1 MNVIVLDYEENFLTF
16 LDPELLDITETT
28 EIGGLSTL
36 SVEYIMSDD
45 EEVKR
50 LFKLGNKIWIS
61 NHPSLDDRLYVI
73 NTKVKRD
80 YFQENNV
87 VFDVEDVLVELN
99 YAPLFSQ
106 TDLTTKNGF
115 TLSTSNGEQNVLVD
129 YKALKFWFGDFF
141 NIGIVQDCLN
151 TTIQKISP
159 TGTMTKMELLR
170 FIEEHTGNV
179 FMTRYEKDQ
188 NDNTIHRYLDFLNPN
203 GNDSNFSVSFEYKPT
218 RLESETAELDDG
230 DVVIPAPDITH
241 NVNDLQLSVKDIN
254 GEVINNLQWT
264 GTELNIDNTSP
275 VVVVSLNYTK
285 PSLQITVNNR
295 TFNSSKAEGIEDQET
310 YVDTNELISNVG
322 GLHSNTE
329 TYVDNPIN
337 TSAPDTILPN
347 HTVFEFRDVRTNT
360 IFFRHE
366 LNPMLGDV
374 HTEVLDLAYNTENI
388 TYEIDESDT
397 YNAIAPILS
406 LDQSGGATNGLSYN
420 DLTKIINRWK
430 NLEIKQGDT
439 VPMIVQKLT
448 STEAPTTTYLNQSTP
463 AGNYYIRPLK
473 PQDNIQSG
481 SDGSTYEYWRG
492 TAYWSAPFTKNKGE
506 MYIKIDEETGA
517 EYKEIRTRQDLE
529 NPYGAGYLPK
539 IGQVSTSDEDPYA
552 IYNDVAMKLKDKRYP
567 SVEIEVD
574 VANYR
579 NGNYNNYGLYDKV
592 YVRIPGFEQ
601 LVTAVVKKTIK
612 SYHDIGENKV
622 ELTNFTVNTRVVTRE
637 TGLFGDNL
645 SFKYP
650 NKGTLTVTLQD
661 LTSEDVGLANK
672 VVTLTL
678 YKVDTTNSTNTFRKA
693 YNKKT
698 NSNGVVKLPLKL
710 NPGTYSVEANF
721 GGDIEYSPCTATY
734 EVHVSG
740 KITKPKTTKKKTNKS
755 KTTKKYKTT
764 KRYWSKYGESP
775 DKKYVLGIGRPSS
788 AGEVEKY
795 KYIFWESQYENYCP
809 KCHKKGTL
817 FWDIFY
823 AGNETSDYG
832 HVRKTGNGE
841 GGSAEGH
848 IFCSNRRCDGDWS
861 IFGKEHGYTNTRL
874 RRKGKLKKSS
884 KKRAY
889 TLRNGK
895 MLYDTVKTEI
905 KSKKNSKKNTSHHTL
920 TTVNSKVKE
929 QSLKIATTDNDY
941 KNAKLIAKW
950 CGTKIHYG
958 YDVGFTKSPISVL
971 NSKSGNC
978 CSQTEF
984 MMQMMDAAG
993 VTESYDLYYVFVC
1006 CNPARGVGHVFCK
1019 MKNKETGAQWYVDPC
1034 KADPWGHYV
1043 TGWGSPPG
1051 RRQTKYPSKPF

>member
-1 MNVIVLDYEENFLTF
+1 MNVIVLDYNEKFLTF

-28 EIGGLSTL
+28 EIGGLPTL
-36 SVEYIMSDD
+36 SVEYIMSND
-45 EEVKR
+45 EEAKR
-50 LFKLGNKIWIS
+50 LFKVGNKILIVD
-61 NHPSLDDRLYVI
+61 HPSLDDRLYVI

-80 YFQENNV
+80 YFKENNV

-115 TLSTSNGEQNVLVD
+115 TINTVNGEKTVFVD

-179 FMTRYEKDQ
+179 FVTRYEIGML
-188 NDNTIHRYLDFLNPN
+188 DNTIHRYLDFLNPN
-203 GNDSNFSVSFEYKPT
+203 GNDSNFSVSFEYHPT
-218 RLESETAELDDG
+218 RLESADSG
-230 DVVIPAPDITH
+230 DVEEEDEVIPAPDILH
-241 NVNDLQLSVKDIN
+241 NVENLQLSVKDSN
-254 GEVINNLQWT
+254 GEVIDNLQWS
-264 GTELNIDNTSP
+264 GDELHINNNAP
-275 VVVVSLNYTK
+275 AVVFTLKYTK
-285 PSLQITVNNR
+285 PSLKITVNNR
-295 TFNSSKAEGIEDQET
+295 TFNESKAAGIEDEST
-310 YVDTNELISNVG
+310 YVDTNEILINVG
-322 GLHSNTE
+322 GLNANTE
-329 TYVDNPIN
+329 NYVDNPIN
-337 TSAPDTILPN
+337 TTIPDTILPN
-347 HTVFEFRDVRTNT
+347 HTMIEFVDTYTGTVFFK
-360 IFFRHE
+360 HE

-388 TYEIDESDT
+388 EYEVDESDT
-397 YNAIAPILS
+397 FNAIAPILS

-430 NLEIKQGDT
+430 NLEVTKGTTI
-439 VPMIVQKLT
+439 PMIVQKV
-448 STEAPTTTYLNQSTP
+448 SNNEAPTATYLDQSDP
-463 AGNYYIRPLK
+463 SSNYYIRPLH
-473 PQDNIQSG
+473 PQDNIQTG
-481 SDGSTYEYWRG
+481 SSGSTYEYWKG
-492 TAYWSAPFTKNKGE
+492 TAYWTAPFTKRKGE
-506 MYIKIDEETGA
+506 MFIKIDEETGA
-517 EYKEIRTRQDLE
+517 EYNQIRTKQDLT

-552 IYNDVAMKLKDKRYP
+552 IYNDVAMKLKDKRFP
-567 SVEIEVD
+567 TVDIEVD

-601 LVTAVVKKTIK
+601 LVTAIVKKTSK
-612 SYHDIGENKV
+612 SFHDIGENKV
-622 ELTNFTVNTRVVTRE
+622 ELTNFTVNTRVITKE

-650 NKGTLTVTLQD
+650 SKGTLKVTLQD

-672 VVTLTL
+672 IVTLTL
-678 YKVDTTNSTNTFRKA
+678 YSVDDSGTQKFKKA

-698 NSNGVVKLPLKL
+698 SSSGKVTLPLKL
-710 NPGTYSVEANF
+710 NPGDYIVEANF
-721 GGDIEYSPCTATY
+721 GGDIEYSPSTATY
-734 EVHVSG
+734 DVNVSG
-740 KITKPKTTKKKTNKS
+740 KIDKPKTTKKTTKS

-764 KRYWSKYGESP
+764 KRYWSKYGEAP
-775 DKKYVLGIGRPSS
+775 DNKRVMAVGRASAPGELGKYGYGFYE
-788 AGEVEKY
+788 AE
-795 KYIFWESQYENYCP
+795 YENVCP

-823 AGNETSDYG
+823 AGNETTDYG

-848 IFCSNRRCDGDWS
+848 IFCSNPRCDGDWS
-861 IFGKEHGYTNTRL
+861 IYGKEHGYTNTRL
-874 RRKGKLKKSS
+874 KRKGKLKKSS

-895 MLYDTVKTEI
+895 MLYDTVKVEI
-905 KSKKNSKKNTSHHTL
+905 KQKKNTKKNTSHKTL
-920 TTVNSKVKE
+920 TTINSKVKE
-929 QSLKIATTDNDY
+929 KALKLATGNSDFE
-941 KNAKLIAKW
+941 NAKKIAKW
-950 CGTKIHYG
+950 CGPNIHYG
-958 YDVGFTKSPISVL
+958 YSEGFTKTPVAVL
-971 NSKSGNC
+971 NSRNGNC
-978 CSQTEF
+978 CSQTQL
-984 MMQMMDAAG
+984 MLQMLDAAG

-1006 CNPARGVGHVFCK
+1006 CNAAKGVGHVFAK
-1019 MKNKETGAQWYVDPC
+1019 MVNKTNGKWWYVDPC
-1034 KADPWGHYV
+1034 KADPWHHYV

-1051 RRQTKYPSKPF
+1051 RRQTKYPTKPF